1 MDWDWTALA
10 TALKDRRS
18 DLRLTQEELA
28 ERAGVHTGT
37 IKDYEAGKAYTRMPK
52 SWSALER
59 ALGWAPGSARD
70 VLQGGAPTIFTTP
83 NAASQE
89 PKNLPQALGGQL
101 PASVLDE
108 LAGAEVYATDIH
120 DLSQAGGITII
131 TVAVRRPG
139 EPGEQISAEQRRRN
153 FRAWDRVQRKL
164 NGLPLPEWE
173 PGDPEEWKGHVQES
187 EA

>member
-10 TALKDRRS
+10 TALKDRRN

-59 ALGWAPGSARD
+59 ALGWASGSARD
-70 VLQGGAPTIFTTP
+70 VLQGGAPIISTTLDS
-83 NAASQE
+83 ALQE
-89 PKNLPQALGGQL
+89 SKNLPQALSSQL

-108 LAGAEVYATDIH
+108 LDGAEVYATDIH
-120 DLSQAGGITII
+120 DLSQEGGITII

-139 EPGEQISAEQRRRN
+139 EPGEQISTEQRRRN
-153 FRAWDRVQRKL
+153 FRAWSRVQRQL
-164 NGLPLPEWE
+164 DNLPPLEWE
-173 PGDPEEWKGHVQES
+173 PGDPDEWKEGP
-187 EA
+187 